1 MGNKIKYIFSLILIF
16 LCACNLS
23 GQTQPSEAEGKIS
36 YITSQSIYVKF
47 ESTEFIEVGDTL
59 YFQEEGKLVPAMV
72 VKNLSSISCVCSP
85 ISSKEFN
92 VSDRLIF
99 KIKTAPNPVVEIPA
113 TYQDTVLQP
122 VLESDTIPEQD
133 EDKKELEQDIRGRL
147 SVSSYS
153 NFSNSPAANTQRM
166 RYTFS
171 LNADHLGNSKLSA
184 ETYMSFVH
192 SNKNWNEIE
201 SNIFNGLKVY
211 KFSLKYDFNE
221 TTSLTLGRKINPKL
235 SSVGAIDGF
244 QFEKKIRDFSVGAFV
259 GSRPDYMD
267 YSINLNLFQYGIYA
281 GHEHTVKNGMMQS
294 TMGYIQQD
302 NDWQTDRRFLYFQH
316 INTIVKNLYFFGSA
330 EMDLYKKVDN
340 NPESTFNLTNL
351 YLSLRYR
358 VIKQLSLGLS
368 YSARQNIIYYET
380 YKDFVERLLE
390 TETLQGWRFQVNYRP
405 VKFLSLG
412 VNVGYRYRP
421 EDPKASQN
429 LYAYA
434 TYSNIPGLDAA
445 ATISV
450 TLLET
455 SYISGKIY
463 GIGLTRDILK
473 GKVSAGLKYKYVDY
487 LYSNTEFTLVQNFGE
502 LNLSWRIYKKL
513 SLSIYYEGTFEKEQT
528 FNRIYAN
535 LSFRF

>member
-1 MGNKIKYIFSLILIF
+1 MTIRIVCSIILFSISSAVML
-16 LCACNLS
+16 
-23 GQTQPSEAEGKIS
+23 GQTQSSGNVGSIS
-36 YITSQSIYVKF
+36 YVTSQSIYVKF
-47 ESTEFIEVGDTL
+47 ESTESIQVGDTL
-59 YFQEEGKLVPAMV
+59 YFLEEGRLAPAMV
-72 VKNLSSISCVCSP
+72 VKNLSSMSCVCSP
-85 ISSKEFN
+85 VSSTK
-92 VSDRLIF
+92 F
-99 KIKTAPNPVVEIPA
+99 KV
-113 TYQDTVLQP
+113 
-122 VLESDTIPEQD
+122 SDTIVSKAKPTPVPAMVVSTPAEDTLMQPVYETDSIPE
-133 EDKKELEQDIRGRL
+133 EEKEELKSDVRGRL

-153 NFSNSPAANTQRM
+153 NFSNSPAANSQRM

-171 LNADHLGNSKLSA
+171 LDANNIGGSKLSA
-184 ETYMSFVH
+184 DAYMSFVH

-221 TTSLTLGRKINPKL
+221 TTSLALGRKINPKL

-244 QFEKKIRDFSVGAFV
+244 QFEKKIRDFSVGAFI

-267 YSINLNLFQYGIYA
+267 YSINPDLFQYGIYG
-281 GHEHTVKNGMMQS
+281 GHEHTAKHGIMQS
-294 TMGYIQQD
+294 TLGYIEQD
-302 NDWQTDRRFLYFQH
+302 NKSNTDRRFLYFQH
-316 INTIVKNLYFFGSA
+316 INALVKNLYFFGSA
-330 EMDLYKKVDN
+330 EMDLYKKVND

-405 VKFLSLG
+405 VKLLSVG
-412 VNVGYRYRP
+412 VNLGYRFRP
-421 EDPKASQN
+421 HDPKASQN
-429 LYAYA
+429 MYAYA
-434 TYSNIPGLDAA
+434 TYSRVPGLDAA

-455 SYISGKIY
+455 SYITGKIY
-463 GIGLTRDILK
+463 GLGLTRDLVK
-473 GKVSAGLKYKYVDY
+473 GKVNVGLRYKYVDY
-487 LYSNTEFTLVQNFGE
+487 LYANTEFTTSQNLGE
-502 LNLSWRIYKKL
+502 VNLSWRIIKKL
-513 SLSIYYEGTFEKEQT
+513 SLSVFYEGTFETQHT

>member
-1 MGNKIKYIFSLILIF
+1 MRYTFSLILIIF
-16 LCACNLS
+16 YALSLS
-23 GQTQPSEAEGKIS
+23 GQTQSSVEEGKIS

-47 ESTEFIEVGDTL
+47 ESTKNIEVGDTL
-59 YFQEEGKLVPAMV
+59 FFQDEGNLIPAMV
-72 VKNLSSISCVCSP
+72 VNSLSSISCVCTP
-85 ISSKEFN
+85 IFAHDFKVEDN
-92 VSDRLIF
+92 VFLKK
-99 KIKTAPNPVVEIPA
+99 KIVPIPIVAIPV
-113 TYQDTVLQP
+113 TKQDSILQP
-122 VLESDTIPEQD
+122 AIETDTIFD
-133 EDKKELEQDIRGRL
+133 EDEGKKELEQNINGRL

-153 NFSNSPAANTQRM
+153 NFSNSPAANSQRM

-171 LNADHLGNSKLSA
+171 LNADHIGGSKLSA
-184 ETYMSFVH
+184 DTYFSFVN
-192 SNKNWNEIE
+192 SNVNWDEVK
-201 SNIFNGLKVY
+201 SNIFNGLKIY
-211 KFSLKYDFNE
+211 KFSFTYDFNE
-221 TTSLTLGRKINPKL
+221 TTNISLGRRINPKL
-235 SSVGAIDGF
+235 SSVGAIDGL
-244 QFEKKIRDFSVGAFV
+244 QFEKKFNDFSIGAFV

-281 GHEHTVKNGMMQS
+281 GHEHNAKNGMMQS
-294 TMGYIQQD
+294 TLGYIQQD

-330 EMDLYKKVDN
+330 EMDLYKKVNDKQEN
-340 NPESTFNLTNL
+340 TFNLTNL

-405 VKFLSLG
+405 VKYLSLG
-412 VNVGYRYRP
+412 VNLGYRYRP
-421 EDPKASQN
+421 ADPKPSQN
-429 LYAYA
+429 MYAYA
-434 TYSNIPGLDAA
+434 TYSRIPGLDAA
-445 ATISV
+445 VTLSV

-463 GIGLTRDILK
+463 GLGITRDILK
-473 GKVSAGLKYKYVDY
+473 GKVNAGFKYKYVDY
-487 LYSNTEFTLVQNFGE
+487 LYTNTEFTMAQNLGE
-502 LNLSWRIYKKL
+502 INLSWRIYKKL
-513 SLSIYYEGTFEKEQT
+513 SLSVYYEGTFEKKQT